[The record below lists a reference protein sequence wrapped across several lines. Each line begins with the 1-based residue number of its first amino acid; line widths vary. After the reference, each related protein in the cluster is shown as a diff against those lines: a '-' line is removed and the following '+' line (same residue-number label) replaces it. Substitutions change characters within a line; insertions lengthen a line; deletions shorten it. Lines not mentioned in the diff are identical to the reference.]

1 MPLADHLIEEAA
13 RCFALLSDP
22 TRLRILSFLLE
33 CDEAT
38 PSDVAEAI
46 GVGRTNVSQHLSRL
60 LNAGMVRRRRE
71 GQTLFYQV
79 NDQMLRPLCELV
91 CSSLEDRTEELVA
104 RLDQRAR

>member
-38 PSDVAEAI
+38 PSDVAQAI

-60 LNAGMVRRRRE
+60 LNAGMVWRRRE
-71 GQTLFYQV
+71 GQALFYRV
-79 NDQMLRPLCELV
+79 LRPLCELV